1 MFYPTLA
8 HATQVTQPLH
18 NKYTT
23 VPRFLLAMEC
33 LLFILR
39 PVQILVWCKMWEL
52 DFGEVGGSDPYTNL
66 GIATGAATRANSSV
80 PAVPSAGPRSQFAGG
95 GTHHVVME
103 EGGGGGRGGGG
114 GGGGAAAVEPGQPRD
129 GYRPFIVPEAGASH
143 QHLPPQSGDTY
154 VPPLSPPLQ
163 KFGE

>member
-8 HATQVTQPLH
+8 HATQGTQPLH

-66 GIATGAATRANSSV
+66 GTATGAATRANSSSS
-80 PAVPSAGPRSQFAGG
+80 AVPSAGPRSQFAGG
-95 GTHHVVME
+95 GTHHVVM
-103 EGGGGGRGGGG
+103 GGGG
-114 GGGGAAAVEPGQPRD
+114 GGGGERGGGGAAAMEPGQPRD
-129 GYRPFIVPEAGASH
+129 GYRPFIVPEAH
-143 QHLPPQSGDTY
+143 QHRPPQSGDAY

-163 KFGE
+163 NEFGA